1 MDNLLEY
8 ALGGNPTNNDAAAV
22 LPVSSS
28 DGNWFYHIH
37 QERTDDSALSYTV
50 KLKDD
55 LVNDPSWDTNGVV
68 FFGESDVADDFK
80 SVTNRTDIG
89 NNEYLRLEVEKN

>member
-1 MDNLLEY
+1 
-8 ALGGNPTNNDAAAV
+8 
-22 LPVSSS
+22 
-28 DGNWFYHIH
+28 
-37 QERTDDSALSYTV
+37 LSYTV